1 LSEQTDLQRIRR
13 DLERERRQLL
23 KLKVEDDDQPIRD
36 EEENPDNTVMAR
48 DYQMLEVEARL
59 DLINSQ
65 RVERINQALERLD
78 NGTYGVCQECGR
90 TIRPER
96 LQANPSAD
104 LCSDCQ
110 ARRDQQEAA
119 PWNA

>member
-1 LSEQTDLQRIRR
+1 MSEQTDLQRIRR